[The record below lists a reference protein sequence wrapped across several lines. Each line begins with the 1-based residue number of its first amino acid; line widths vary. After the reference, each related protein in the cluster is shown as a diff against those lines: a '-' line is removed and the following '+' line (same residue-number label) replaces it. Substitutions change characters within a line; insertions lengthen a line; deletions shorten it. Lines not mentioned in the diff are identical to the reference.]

1 MNTSMYDYADDILK
15 MWEYVEREEG
25 RKLSE
30 DERLLIACMVVDS
43 DAKKEV
49 I

>member
-1 MNTSMYDYADDILK
+1 MSTSFYDYADDILK
-15 MWEYVEREEG
+15 MWEYVEKEEG

-30 DERLLIACMVVDS
+30 DERLLIACMVVNS
-43 DAKKEV
+43 DIKKEA